1 MYIIDKLKNLI
12 PPILIYRKKIYLA
25 KTENINLPS
34 GRRVFIFLAAN
45 YGNLGDIA
53 ITYAQHKW
61 LENYFKAYNIVEVP
75 SNCTFSYLKGYLAK
89 VEKDDIITFVGG
101 GNMGDM
107 YPLYENI
114 RQLIVSMFPGN
125 MIIQF
130 PLTTDF
136 SSTYRGRLMRT
147 SARYIYRSHKNITI
161 LSREKK
167 SEKFLSCL
175 LKKHIKTVPDMV
187 LTLDYLNIASKKR
200 KDVALCLRQDNEK
213 LLSDSVVSSITK
225 VLAEKF
231 SHIEHTDTLI
241 DDACI
246 TLSNKELYLDTFLHE
261 LSKRQL
267 LVTDRLHGMI
277 FAYITGTPAIVFSNS
292 NQKVKY
298 CYDWIKDCGYVFYMD
313 QYSEQDFIDNIKKA
327 LASHVDRNLFSAKK
341 NMFNNMIKDAI

>member
-1 MYIIDKLKNLI
+1 MCIIDKLKNLI
-12 PPILIYRKKIYLA
+12 PPLLIYRKKIYLA
-25 KTENINLPS
+25 KTENVKLPL

-61 LENYFKAYNIVEVP
+61 LENYFKDRSIVEVP
-75 SNCTFSYLKGYLAK
+75 ANCTFSYLKGFLTK

-114 RQLIVSMFPGN
+114 RQLIVSMLPEN

-136 SSTYRGRLMRT
+136 STTYRGRLMKM
-147 SARYIYRSHKNITI
+147 SAKYVYGSHKNMTI

-167 SEKFLSCL
+167 SEKFLLSL
-175 LKKHIKTVPDMV
+175 LKKDIKTVPDMV
-187 LTLDYLNIASKKR
+187 LTLDYLNVASENR
-200 KDVALCLRQDNEK
+200 KNAALCLRQDNEK
-213 LLSDSVVSSITK
+213 LLSESVVSSITK
-225 VLAEKF
+225 VLNDKF
-231 SHIEHTDTLI
+231 SHVEHTDTLI

-246 TLSNKELYLDTFLHE
+246 NLSNKELYLYNFLQD
-261 LSKRQL
+261 LSKKQL

-313 QYSEQDFIDNIKKA
+313 QYSEQDFIDNITKV
-327 LASHVDRNLFSAKK
+327 LTCHVDRNLFQAKR
-341 NMFNNMIKDAI
+341 NMFNNMIKDVI